1 MYDVEIKNETIEIEI
16 ANTDVEIN
24 AEGFAVIE
32 RKEVEIPFECGET
45 IGGNKAV
52 VVRNGK
58 IWKADYRNEEIQ
70 VLPIGVTK
78 MAGEQGSV
86 VPVVFRGVVNGFGN
100 LTEGRYFVGEGGDL
114 INFQPESGVVI
125 EIGRALASDKMLVD
139 VKLIVRR

>member
-1 MYDVEIKNETIEIEI
+1 MYDIEIKNETIEIEI

-32 RKEVEIPFECGET
+32 RKELEIPFECGET

-70 VLPIGVTK
+70 ALPIGVTK
-78 MAGEQGSV
+78 IAGEQGGV
-86 VPVVFRGVVNGFGN
+86 IPVVFYGVVNGFGG
-100 LTEGRYFVGEGGDL
+100 LTEGRYFVGEGGNL
-114 INFQPESGVVI
+114 ISHQPETGVVI
-125 EIGRALASDKMLVD
+125 EIGRALASDILFVD